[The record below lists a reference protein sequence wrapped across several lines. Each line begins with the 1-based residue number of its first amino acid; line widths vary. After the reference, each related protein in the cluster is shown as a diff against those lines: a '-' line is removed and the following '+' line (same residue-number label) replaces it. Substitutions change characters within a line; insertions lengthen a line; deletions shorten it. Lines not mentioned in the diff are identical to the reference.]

1 MKARRGVAWR
11 SIVGALVLFLGF
23 FLAARPAQAQ
33 DGSLEEQTREIAKH
47 LNCPT
52 CAGRNLADCPTDTCA
67 QWKGEIA
74 TQLKA
79 GRSAAQVTEYFTAR
93 FGPGVL
99 QEPPRE
105 GGYLLA
111 WIFPF
116 VVFGGLLITAFYV
129 VRKSSRRGIAGA
141 PAAAA
146 SGPADPYAD
155 ELERQVREGA

>member
-1 MKARRGVAWR
+1 MNGRSGLAARL
-11 SIVGALVLFLGF
+11 ILGALLCFLGV
-23 FLAARPAQAQ
+23 FLAARSARAQ

-67 QWKGEIA
+67 QWKAEIS

-79 GRSAAQVTEYFTAR
+79 GRSAAQVTEYFTTR

-116 VVFGGLLITAFYV
+116 VVFVALLGVALV
-129 VRKSSRRGIAGA
+129 VVSKSSRRGSPPA
-141 PAAAA
+141 PAAA
-146 SGPADPYAD
+146 SEPADRYAA
-155 ELERQVREGA
+155 ELERQVREEA